1 MTDRRSMLVV
11 EKGIPELRVI
21 PLEQQVYRLGASSS
35 ADVFIDNSYVSR
47 LHAQIVEEAG
57 GHRIRDLGSKN
68 GTFVNGTRVDDAG
81 RLLEIGDRIEL
92 AEGQVVLRFQVRGV
106 TLSQVPSGPV
116 DDEDMHVD
124 PRSRDVWI
132 GGKVLA
138 PPVSRKEFDV
148 LNLLFRKRGEAC
160 SKDEIAAAGWP
171 ERTDGDVGD
180 QEIEQSIRRIRLRI
194 EPQPSK
200 PRHIINVRGYGYK
213 LSQR

>member
-1 MTDRRSMLVV
+1 MADRRSMLVV
-11 EKGIPELRVI
+11 EKGIPELKVI
-21 PLEQQVYRLGASSS
+21 PLEQQVYWLGASSS

-47 LHAQIVEEAG
+47 MHAQIVEEAG
-57 GHRIRDLGSKN
+57 RHRIRDLGSKN
-68 GTFVNGTRVDDAG
+68 GTFVNGARLDDAG
-81 RLLEIGDRIEL
+81 RLLEVGDRIEL
-92 AEGQVVLRFQVRGV
+92 AEGQVVMRFQVRGV
-106 TLSQVPSGPV
+106 TLSQVPTGRV
-116 DDEDMHVD
+116 DDDLYVD
-124 PRSRDVWI
+124 PKSRDVWV
-132 GGKVLA
+132 GGKQLA

-160 SKDEIAAAGWP
+160 SKDEIALAGWP

-213 LSQR
+213 LSRP

>member
-1 MTDRRSMLVV
+1 MTGRRSMLVV

-21 PLEQQVYRLGASSS
+21 PLEQQVYWLGASSS

-47 LHAQIVEEAG
+47 MHAQIVEEAD
-57 GHRIRDLGSKN
+57 GHRIRDLDSKN
-68 GTFVNGTRVDDAG
+68 GTFVNGARVGDAG

-92 AEGQVVLRFQVRGV
+92 AEGQGVLRFQVRGV

-116 DDEDMHVD
+116 DDEDMYVD
-124 PRSRDVWI
+124 PRSRDVWV
-132 GGKVLA
+132 GGKMLA
-138 PPVSRKEFDV
+138 PPVSRKESDV

>member
-1 MTDRRSMLVV
+1 MLVV

-21 PLEQQVYRLGASSS
+21 PLEQQVYWLGASSS
-35 ADVFIDNSYVSR
+35 ADVFIENSYVSR
-47 LHAQIVEEAG
+47 MHAQIVEEAD

-68 GTFVNGTRVDDAG
+68 
-81 RLLEIGDRIEL
+81 
-92 AEGQVVLRFQVRGV
+92 
-106 TLSQVPSGPV
+106 
-116 DDEDMHVD
+116 
-124 PRSRDVWI
+124 
-132 GGKVLA
+132 
-138 PPVSRKEFDV
+138 
-148 LNLLFRKRGEAC
+148 
-160 SKDEIAAAGWP
+160 EIAAAGWP